1 MIVPQ
6 IGTLWVY
13 LCINKQKEMHMNTDN
28 TFAYISS
35 IIASEDSYMTLL
47 DMINEMD
54 LELTGVSL
62 V

>member
-1 MIVPQ
+1 
-6 IGTLWVY
+6 
-13 LCINKQKEMHMNTDN
+13 MHMNTDN
-28 TFAYISS
+28 TFVYISS

>member
-1 MIVPQ
+1 
-6 IGTLWVY
+6 
-13 LCINKQKEMHMNTDN
+13 MHMNTDN

-47 DMINEMD
+47 DIINEMD